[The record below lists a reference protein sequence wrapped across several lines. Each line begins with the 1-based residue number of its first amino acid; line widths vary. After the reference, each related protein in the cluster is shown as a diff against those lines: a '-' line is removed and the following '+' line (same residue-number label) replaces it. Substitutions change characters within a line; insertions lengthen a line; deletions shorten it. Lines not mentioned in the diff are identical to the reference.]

1 MKIIGIICL
10 LALIVS
16 GVLTAMDDYDKSEEY
31 YDE

>member
-10 LALIVS
+10 LTLIVS
-16 GVLTAMDDYDKSEEY
+16 AVLTILDDYDKSEEY